1 MVKQL
6 HVISTGKQSIGTLAH
21 IAKDIYPYIDYI
33 HLRER
38 TWSASTFIQAIE
50 AFMSKGIP
58 RCKIIVN
65 DRVDVAH
72 ATNVGGVQLAHHSL
86 DVEMVHEVFPHLY
99 IGRSVHNIDE
109 AKCAEKFGA
118 NMLLYGHIFETASK
132 PGIPPRGINRLQQV
146 VSHVNIP
153 VIAIGGITPYNISAV
168 LQTGAAGVAVLSGI
182 LLADD
187 PIKRA
192 KTYHQALHNV

>member
-21 IAKDIYPYIDYI
+21 IAKDMYTCIDYI

-50 AFMSKGIP
+50 AFMSRGIP

-72 ATNVGGVQLAHHSL
+72 ATNVGGVQLAQHSL
-86 DVEMVHEVFPHLY
+86 DVEMVHEVFPHLC

-109 AKCAEKFGA
+109 AQSAEKVEA
-118 NMLLYGHIFETASK
+118 HRIIYGHNVK
-132 PGIPPRGINRLQQV
+132 
-146 VSHVNIP
+146 
-153 VIAIGGITPYNISAV
+153 SA
-168 LQTGAAGVAVLSGI
+168 
-182 LLADD
+182 
-187 PIKRA
+187 
-192 KTYHQALHNV
+192 

>member
-72 ATNVGGVQLAHHSL
+72 ATNVGGVQLARSEEHTSEL
-86 DVEMVHEVFPHLY
+86 QSRFDLVCRLLLEKKKKY
-99 IGRSVHNIDE
+99 IKYV
-109 AKCAEKFGA
+109 
-118 NMLLYGHIFETASK
+118 
-132 PGIPPRGINRLQQV
+132 
-146 VSHVNIP
+146 
-153 VIAIGGITPYNISAV
+153 
-168 LQTGAAGVAVLSGI
+168 
-182 LLADD
+182 
-187 PIKRA
+187 
-192 KTYHQALHNV
+192 